1 MRLNVL
7 VFINALAVA
16 ITLGITNFYFSHSWF
31 DVFQIFSISL
41 VTSFLVFYYLIEKYV
56 YSKIKIIYK
65 LIHSLKLGRD
75 LRDALGENISSDPI
89 YDVEQEVKEWAKE
102 KKLEIEGLKKQEQF
116 RREFLSNLSHEFK
129 TPLFAMQGYLDA
141 LLDEDGLDDP
151 EMTLKFLKKAS
162 SNVDRM
168 SYLIKDL
175 DEISKLESGELP
187 INYTK
192 FKINELIKEVFESLE
207 TKSAQYKIQLV
218 FKEKYNEPIYVN
230 ADRERIRQVL
240 INLIDNAFKYGKTN
254 GTTSVSL
261 FSLHDQVLVEVTD
274 DGSGIDEKNLPRLF
288 ERFYRTDAS
297 RSRQIA
303 GSGLGLAI
311 VKHIVE
317 AHQQTIH
324 VRSTLGIGSTFGFT
338 LEKSKPQP
346 FPGSAILKINNNLTQ

>member
-1 MRLNVL
+1 MKLNVL

-16 ITLGITNFYFSHSWF
+16 ITLGITNFYFSRSWY

-41 VTSFLVFYYLIEKYV
+41 VTSFIVFYYLIEKYV

-75 LRDALGENISSDPI
+75 LRDALGETMSSDPI
-89 YDVEQEVKEWAKE
+89 NDVEQEVKEWARE
-102 KKLEIEGLKKQEQF
+102 KKTEIDVLKKQEQF

-129 TPLFAMQGYLDA
+129 TPLFAIQGYLDA
-141 LLDEDGLDDP
+141 LLDEDVLDDP
-151 EMTLKFLKKAS
+151 DQAVKFLKKAS
-162 SNVDRM
+162 NNVDRL
-168 SYLIKDL
+168 SYLINDL

-187 INYTK
+187 IK
-192 FKINELIKEVFESLE
+192 FSRFKINELIKEVFESME
-207 TKSAQYKIQLV
+207 TLSVKYQIRLV
-218 FKEKYNEPIYVN
+218 FKEKYNDPIYVN

-240 INLIDNAFKYGKTN
+240 VNLIDNAFKYGKTN

-261 FSLHDQVLVEVTD
+261 FSMHEQVLVEVTD
-274 DGSGIDEKNLPRLF
+274 DGAGIDEKNLPRLF

-311 VKHIVE
+311 VKHIIE
-317 AHQQTIH
+317 AHEQTIN
-324 VRSTLGIGSTFGFT
+324 VRSTVGIGSTFGFT
-338 LEKSKPQP
+338 LKKAKQQP
-346 FPGSAILKINNNLTQ
+346 FVTLPYAI